1 MRAAVI
7 HQYGPPSV
15 LRVEEVARPEV
26 RPKDV
31 LIEVHAASI
40 NPIDTKIRGG
50 GYRLPIRHTFPA
62 TLGMD
67 VSGVVVEV
75 GGAVTSFKVGDEVY
89 SSPSHRRP
97 GTYAEY
103 VAVEESAVARK
114 PRSIDHHQAAG
125 LPLVALTAWS
135 SLVDFGKVGPGHRV
149 LVQAGAG
156 GVGSIAIQLAKHLG
170 AHVTATC
177 STRNVELVEQLGADQ
192 VIDYTKTSIQEALE
206 DQDLVV
212 DSLGGDHR
220 THALSVLRRGG
231 RIALLIGG
239 IPAMSRRF
247 GPTLGPL
254 AAVGDLAGFMTWAF
268 LRHGVRSWP
277 VVRAADGKL
286 LAEISRLVDQGVIRP
301 VVDRVVPLAEV
312 DEGHRYSETGRARGK
327 IIVAVQ

>member
-1 MRAAVI
+1 VRAAVI

-15 LRVEEVARPEV
+15 LKLEDVAKPEV

-40 NPIDTKIRGG
+40 NPVDTKIRGG
-50 GYRLPIRHTFPA
+50 GYQLPIRHTFPA

-67 VSGVVVEV
+67 VSGVVAEV
-75 GGAVTSFKVGDEVY
+75 GGAVTSFKVGDAVY
-89 SSPSHRRP
+89 SSPTHRRP

-114 PRSIDHHQAAG
+114 PQSIDHHQAAG
-125 LPLVALTAWS
+125 LPLVALTAWA
-135 SLVDFGKVGPGHRV
+135 SLVQFGKVCSGQRV

-170 AHVTATC
+170 AHVSATC
-177 STRNVELVEQLGADQ
+177 STRNVELVTDLGADQ
-192 VIDYTKTSIQEALE
+192 VIDYTKTSIEEALE
-206 DQDLVV
+206 PQDMVV
-212 DSLGGDHR
+212 DSLGGEHR
-220 THALSVLRRGG
+220 TRALSVLRRGG
-231 RIALLIGG
+231 RLALLIGG

-247 GPTLGPL
+247 GTTLGPV
-254 AAVGDLAGFMTWAF
+254 AAIGDLAGFMTWAL
-268 LRHGVRSWP
+268 LRHGIRSWP
-277 VVRAADGKL
+277 VVRSANGKL
-286 LAEISRLVDQGVIRP
+286 LAEISRLVDSGVIRP
-301 VVDRVVPLAEV
+301 LVDRVVPLSNV